1 MRRGTT
7 PLQHFDVNI
16 DLTGAEVVYVTYT
29 QNCRVIVEREKPDI
43 EITPTTLEFRLTQE
57 ETLRFDANMGV
68 LIQIRARFPD
78 GTAPASN
85 EIKAK
90 VEKILKEG
98 VI

>member
-7 PLQHFDVNI
+7 PLQHFDVNV
-16 DLTGAEVVYVTYT
+16 DLTGAEAVYVSYA
-29 QNCRVIVEREKPDI
+29 QNCRVLVEREKADV
-43 EITPTTLEFRLTQE
+43 EITPTSVEFRLTQE
-57 ETLRFDANMGV
+57 ESLKFRDDMGV

-78 GTAPASN
+78 GTAIASN